1 MAGYC
6 HGGHAPYGCG
16 HHAEHVAAAK
26 KGWITRRRHSRG
38 ASFEG
43 SEDQYY
49 ASAFTGEKIT
59 HAHTHAEHPRTVVF
73 KSGGKWYELPRRTFQ
88 SFVKGGREMERD
100 EEKQRKQQQAQSRNE
115 LKERIASERQTEAYS
130 RMQRAA
136 VVKYIMGSK
145 GIAPDKKVGRYK
157 GNRSEWLQLPA
168 QVRNTKSHF
177 KLDQVAEHVAEAFP
191 ELRIES
197 GDDLIRFFERE
208 DYRRREA
215 ANRKR
220 SLQQQLAQV
229 TTPRRRRKSA

>member
-6 HGGHAPYGCG
+6 HGRNAPYGCG
-16 HHAEHVAAAK
+16 HHAEHVAAAN
-26 KGWITRRRHSRG
+26 KGWITRRKHSRG

-49 ASAFTGEKIT
+49 ASAFTGGKISY
-59 HAHTHAEHPRTVVF
+59 AHTHAEHPNRVVF
-73 KSGGKWYELPRRTFQ
+73 QQNGKWYELPRRTFQ

-100 EEKQRKQQQAQSRNE
+100 EEKQRKQQQKSTRDQ
-115 LKERIASERQTEAYS
+115 LKERILLERQGEAYS
-130 RMQRAA
+130 RSQRAE
-136 VVKYIMGSK
+136 VVKFIMGSK

-157 GNRSEWLQLPA
+157 GNRDEWLSLPA

-177 KLDQVAEHVAEAFP
+177 KLDQVAEHVADAFP

-215 ANRKR
+215 AGRRR

-229 TTPRRRRKSA
+229 TTPRRRRAS